1 MGTGRGLGAETF
13 ESSPGD
19 SNVRPSL
26 KTTGLACLCLMTCPL
41 QGLLPPSFSAT
52 EGLTRASPVTSGL
65 HRAWAGSASEVQ
77 GEVTECGRLPAVLG
91 ILEKRQKEPLDM

>member
-19 SNVRPSL
+19 SNVQPSL
-26 KTTGLACLCLMTCPL
+26 RTTGLAHLSPL
-41 QGLLPPSFSAT
+41 RAPAPSFSAT

-65 HRAWAGSASEVQ
+65 HRVWAGSASEVQ

-91 ILEKRQKEPLDM
+91 ILEKRQKKPLDM